1 MIYLQHNIGDP
12 LYFFHV
18 QSEFGGGRQESIILY
33 PQVIWRYLKI
43 LWTARPFDLKY
54 YAYVQEFIFGTLG
67 LVGIVWSWFKVRKS
81 YVVFS
86 ALVFLLPTLT
96 GTFSSMPRYFLA
108 SFSVF
113 LLMIKLFEHHKIAR
127 LIWLSLSTLWL
138 IFNTILFIQG
148 YWVA

>member
-1 MIYLQHNIGDP
+1 M
-12 LYFFHV
+12 
-18 QSEFGGGRQESIILY
+18 
-33 PQVIWRYLKI
+33 WRYIKI

-54 YAYVQEFIFGTLG
+54 YAYVQEFIFGVLG
-67 LVGIVWSWFKVRKS
+67 LVGIIWSWFRVRKS

-86 ALVFLLPTLT
+86 ALAFLLPTLT

-113 LLMIKLFEHHKIAR
+113 ILVIKLLEKKP
-127 LIWLSLSTLWL
+127 LLQNIWLGISTLLL